1 MKKLILAE
9 KPSVARDIGRI
20 LNANEKKKNYLEG
33 KNYVITWALGHLLG
47 LKMPEDLNKKWEKW
61 QLETLPML
69 PKFIGTKPLP
79 KTRSQLKTI
88 ESLVKRK
95 DINEIVI
102 ATDAGREGELVARWI
117 LQYVHANKKV
127 TRLWISSQTDKA
139 VKQGFKEL
147 KPAEK
152 YDNLYESALARATA
166 DWLVGLNVTRALTVK
181 YQDNLSAGRVQTPTL
196 ALVRRQEE
204 KIEKFMPQKYY
215 RIALRLGNQTA
226 YMKQKNIYAIKER
239 DEAEK
244 KKRHLDNFKGQIRNI
259 NSKVK
264 REAAPLLYD
273 LTELQRE
280 ANKRY
285 GYSAKKTLSLVQSL
299 YEIHKVVSYPRTDSR
314 YLSNDIKSTLME
326 RLQAIR
332 KYDSRA
338 EESIKNKAKVILKKV
353 FNDSKVTDH
362 HALIP
367 TEQVPNYS
375 KFSADE
381 QKIYNLIVSRFL
393 GIFAQPYTVEELRV
407 VVTFDK
413 DEFIFVG
420 KKVLDYGWKNK
431 DASEEVALN
440 LKKDTVVSPNF
451 TVEEKLTTPPSPL
464 TEAGLL
470 AQMEKF
476 GLGTPAT
483 RAEIIEKLVKSELME
498 RTGHALRVTP
508 KGKQLLNLVNK
519 ELVSPKLTAKWEKQ
533 LEDIAHGKMK
543 SQKFIGDIKN
553 DTKRLVSEVK
563 NSKENYKDFSLTKKR
578 CPECNSFLKVRKTR
592 DGEIYVC
599 SNPECNYRRRK
610 DAKVSNHR
618 CPQCHRKMLIV
629 EGKNGK
635 YFRCKY
641 DGTTEKMTV
650 GKKNKKMTKHEER
663 RLLKKINQDD
673 EPQESPL
680 ALALKTAMV
689 KTNKIENF

>member
-79 KTRSQLKTI
+79 KTKSQLKTI

-440 LKKDTVVSPNF
+440 LKKDTIVSPNF

-563 NSKENYKDFSLTKKR
+563 NSKEDYKDFSLTKKR

-663 RLLKKINQDD
+663 RLLKKINQDN
-673 EPQESPL
+673 EPQESSL
-680 ALALKTAMV
+680 ALALKAAMG
-689 KTNKIENF
+689 KNE

>member
-61 QLETLPML
+61 QLETLPIL

-88 ESLVKRK
+88 ENLVKRK

-440 LKKDTVVSPNF
+440 LKKDTIVSPNF

-563 NSKENYKDFSLTKKR
+563 NSKEDYKDFSLTKKR
-578 CPECNSFLKVRKTR
+578 CPECNSLLKVRKTR

-650 GKKNKKMTKHEER
+650 GKKSKKMTKHEER

-680 ALALKTAMV
+680 ALALKAAMG
-689 KTNKIENF
+689 KNE

>member
-440 LKKDTVVSPNF
+440 LKKDTIVNPNF

-498 RTGHALRVTP
+498 RTSHALRVTP

-563 NSKENYKDFSLTKKR
+563 NSKEDYKDFSLTKKR

-680 ALALKTAMV
+680 ALALKAAMG
-689 KTNKIENF
+689 KNE

>member
-375 KFSADE
+375 KFSTDE

-420 KKVLDYGWKNK
+420 KKVLDYGWRNK

-440 LKKDTVVSPNF
+440 LKKDTIVSPNF
-451 TVEEKLTTPPSPL
+451 TVEEKLTTPPAPL

-563 NSKENYKDFSLTKKR
+563 NSKEDYKDFSLTKKR
-578 CPECNSFLKVRKTR
+578 CPECNNFLKVRKTR

-663 RLLKKINQDD
+663 RLLKKINQDN
-673 EPQESPL
+673 EPQESSL
-680 ALALKTAMV
+680 ALALKAAMS
-689 KTNKIENF
+689 KNE

>member
-440 LKKDTVVSPNF
+440 LKKDTIVSPNF

-543 SQKFIGDIKN
+543 SQKFIGNIKN

-563 NSKENYKDFSLTKKR
+563 NSKEDYKDFSLTKKR

-663 RLLKKINQDD
+663 RLLKKINQDN
-673 EPQESPL
+673 EPQESSL
-680 ALALKTAMV
+680 ALALKAAMS
-689 KTNKIENF
+689 KNE

>member
-69 PKFIGTKPLP
+69 PKFIGTKPLL

-578 CPECNSFLKVRKTR
+578 CPECNSFLKVQKTR

-680 ALALKTAMV
+680 ALALKTAMG
-689 KTNKIENF
+689 KNE

>member
-69 PKFIGTKPLP
+69 PKFIGIKPLP
-79 KTRSQLKTI
+79 KTRGQLKTI

-431 DASEEVALN
+431 DASEKVALN
-440 LKKDTVVSPNF
+440 LKKDTIVSPNF

-563 NSKENYKDFSLTKKR
+563 NSKEDYKDFSLTKKR

-663 RLLKKINQDD
+663 RLLKKINQDN
-673 EPQESPL
+673 EPQESSL
-680 ALALKTAMV
+680 ALALKAAMS
-689 KTNKIENF
+689 KNE

>member
-69 PKFIGTKPLP
+69 PKFNGTKPLP

-680 ALALKTAMV
+680 ALALKTAMG
-689 KTNKIENF
+689 KNE

>member
-147 KPAEK
+147 KPSEK

-440 LKKDTVVSPNF
+440 LKKDTIVSPNF

-563 NSKENYKDFSLTKKR
+563 NSKEDYKDFSLTKKH

-599 SNPECNYRRRK
+599 SNPECNYHRRK

-680 ALALKTAMV
+680 ALALKAAMG
-689 KTNKIENF
+689 KNE

>member
-244 KKRHLDNFKGQIRNI
+244 KKRHLDNFKGQIKDI
-259 NSKVK
+259 NSKIK
-264 REAAPLLYD
+264 REPAPLLYD

-299 YEIHKVVSYPRTDSR
+299 YEIHKVISYPRTDSR
-314 YLSNDIKSTLME
+314 YLSNDIKATLME

-338 EESIKNKAKVILKKV
+338 EEAIKNKAKVILKKV

-440 LKKDTVVSPNF
+440 LKKDTIVSPNF

-563 NSKENYKDFSLTKKR
+563 NSKEDYKDFSLTKKR

-680 ALALKTAMV
+680 ALALKAAMG
-689 KTNKIENF
+689 KNE

>member
-244 KKRHLDNFKGQIRNI
+244 KKRHLDNFKGQIKNI

-393 GIFAQPYTVEELRV
+393 GIFAQPYTVEELRA

-563 NSKENYKDFSLTKKR
+563 NSKEDYKDFSLTKKR

-680 ALALKTAMV
+680 ALALKAAMG
-689 KTNKIENF
+689 KNE

>member
-88 ESLVKRK
+88 ENLVKRK

-152 YDNLYESALARATA
+152 YNNLYESALARATA

-196 ALVRRQEE
+196 SLVRRQEE

-440 LKKDTVVSPNF
+440 LKKDTIVNPNF
-451 TVEEKLTTPPSPL
+451 TVEEKLTTPPAPL

-563 NSKENYKDFSLTKKR
+563 NSKEDYKDFSLTKKR

-680 ALALKTAMV
+680 ALALKAAMG
-689 KTNKIENF
+689 KNE

>member
-33 KNYVITWALGHLLG
+33 KNYVVTWALGHLLG

-259 NSKVK
+259 NSKLK

-440 LKKDTVVSPNF
+440 LKKDTIVSPNF

-563 NSKENYKDFSLTKKR
+563 NSKEDYKDFSLTKKR
-578 CPECNSFLKVRKTR
+578 CPECNSFLKVRKAK

-680 ALALKTAMV
+680 ALALKAAMS
-689 KTNKIENF
+689 KNE

>member
-215 RIALRLGNQTA
+215 RIALRLGKQTA

-440 LKKDTVVSPNF
+440 LKKDTIVSPNF

-563 NSKENYKDFSLTKKR
+563 NSKEDYKDFSLTKKR

-663 RLLKKINQDD
+663 RLLKKINQNN
-673 EPQESPL
+673 EPQESSL
-680 ALALKTAMV
+680 ALALKAAMS
-689 KTNKIENF
+689 KNE

>member
-88 ESLVKRK
+88 ENLVKRK

-440 LKKDTVVSPNF
+440 LKKDTIVSPNF

-563 NSKENYKDFSLTKKR
+563 NSKEDYKDFSLTKKH

-599 SNPECNYRRRK
+599 SNPECNYHRRK

-663 RLLKKINQDD
+663 RLLKKINQDN
-673 EPQESPL
+673 EPQESSL
-680 ALALKTAMV
+680 ALALKAAMS
-689 KTNKIENF
+689 KNE

>member
-20 LNANEKKKNYLEG
+20 LNANEKKKNYLES

-338 EESIKNKAKVILKKV
+338 EETIKNKAKVILKKV

-440 LKKDTVVSPNF
+440 LKKDTIVSPNF

-498 RTGHALRVTP
+498 RTGYALRVTP

-563 NSKENYKDFSLTKKR
+563 NSKEDYKDFSLTKKR

-650 GKKNKKMTKHEER
+650 GKKSKKMTKHEER
-663 RLLKKINQDD
+663 RLLKKINKDD

-680 ALALKTAMV
+680 ALALKAAMG
-689 KTNKIENF
+689 KNE

>member
-440 LKKDTVVSPNF
+440 LKKDTIVSPNF

-563 NSKENYKDFSLTKKR
+563 NSKEDYKDFSLTKKR
-578 CPECNSFLKVRKTR
+578 CPECNSLLKVRKTR

-663 RLLKKINQDD
+663 RLLKKINQDN
-673 EPQESPL
+673 EPQESSL
-680 ALALKTAMV
+680 ALALKAAMS
-689 KTNKIENF
+689 KNE

>member
-95 DINEIVI
+95 DINEIII

-338 EESIKNKAKVILKKV
+338 EETIKNKAKVILKKV

-393 GIFAQPYTVEELRV
+393 GIFAQPYTVEELRA

-440 LKKDTVVSPNF
+440 LKKNTVVSPNF
-451 TVEEKLTTPPSPL
+451 IVEEKLTTPPAPL

-563 NSKENYKDFSLTKKR
+563 NSKEDYKDFSLTKKR

-618 CPQCHRKMLIV
+618 CPQCHCKMLIV

-680 ALALKTAMV
+680 ALALKAAMG
-689 KTNKIENF
+689 KNE

>member
-166 DWLVGLNVTRALTVK
+166 DWLVGLNITRALTVK

-440 LKKDTVVSPNF
+440 LKKDTIVSPNF

-563 NSKENYKDFSLTKKR
+563 NSKEDYKDFSLTKKR

-663 RLLKKINQDD
+663 RLLKKINQDN
-673 EPQESPL
+673 EPQESSL
-680 ALALKTAMV
+680 ALALKAAMS
-689 KTNKIENF
+689 KNE

>member
-20 LNANEKKKNYLEG
+20 LNANEKKKNYLEA

-440 LKKDTVVSPNF
+440 LKKDTIVSPNF

-563 NSKENYKDFSLTKKR
+563 NSKEDYKDFSLTKKR

-663 RLLKKINQDD
+663 RLLKKINQDN
-673 EPQESPL
+673 EPQESSL
-680 ALALKTAMV
+680 ALALKAAMS
-689 KTNKIENF
+689 KNE

>member
-47 LKMPEDLNKKWEKW
+47 LKMPEDLNKKWKKW

-338 EESIKNKAKVILKKV
+338 EESIKDKAKVILKKV

-440 LKKDTVVSPNF
+440 LKEDTIVSPNF

-563 NSKENYKDFSLTKKR
+563 NSKEDYKDFSLTKKR

-663 RLLKKINQDD
+663 RLLKKINQDN
-673 EPQESPL
+673 EPQESSL
-680 ALALKTAMV
+680 ALALKAAMS
-689 KTNKIENF
+689 KNE

>member
-431 DASEEVALN
+431 DASEEVTLN
-440 LKKDTVVSPNF
+440 LKKDTIVSPNF
-451 TVEEKLTTPPSPL
+451 IVEEKLTTPPAPL

-563 NSKENYKDFSLTKKR
+563 NSKEDYKDFSLTKKR
-578 CPECNSFLKVRKTR
+578 CPECNSFLKVRKIR

-641 DGTTEKMTV
+641 DGITEKMTV

-663 RLLKKINQDD
+663 RLLKKINQDN

-680 ALALKTAMV
+680 ALALKAAMS
-689 KTNKIENF
+689 KNE

>member
-69 PKFIGTKPLP
+69 PKFIGIKPLP
-79 KTRSQLKTI
+79 KTRGQLKTI

-393 GIFAQPYTVEELRV
+393 GIFSQPYTVEELRV

-440 LKKDTVVSPNF
+440 LKKDTIVSPNF

-563 NSKENYKDFSLTKKR
+563 NSKEDYKDFSLTKKR

-641 DGTTEKMTV
+641 DGTTEKITV

-663 RLLKKINQDD
+663 RLLKKINQDN
-673 EPQESPL
+673 EPQESSL
-680 ALALKTAMV
+680 ALALKAAMS
-689 KTNKIENF
+689 KNE

>member
-20 LNANEKKKNYLEG
+20 LNADEKKKNYLEG

-375 KFSADE
+375 KFSTDE

-440 LKKDTVVSPNF
+440 LKKDTIVSPNF

-563 NSKENYKDFSLTKKR
+563 NSKEDYKDFSLTKKR

-663 RLLKKINQDD
+663 RLLKKINQDN
-673 EPQESPL
+673 EPQESSL
-680 ALALKTAMV
+680 ALALKAAMS
-689 KTNKIENF
+689 KNE

>member
-440 LKKDTVVSPNF
+440 LKKDTIVSPNF

-563 NSKENYKDFSLTKKR
+563 NSKEDYKDFSLTKKH

-599 SNPECNYRRRK
+599 SNPECNYHRRK

-663 RLLKKINQDD
+663 RLLKKINQDN
-673 EPQESPL
+673 EPQESSL
-680 ALALKTAMV
+680 ALALKAAMS
-689 KTNKIENF
+689 KNE

>member
-152 YDNLYESALARATA
+152 YDNLYGSALARATA

-663 RLLKKINQDD
+663 RLLKKINQDN

-680 ALALKTAMV
+680 ALALKAAMG
-689 KTNKIENF
+689 KNE

>member
-519 ELVSPKLTAKWEKQ
+519 ELVSTKLTAKWEKQ

-680 ALALKTAMV
+680 ALALKTAMG
-689 KTNKIENF
+689 KNE

>member
-61 QLETLPML
+61 QLETLPIL

-147 KPAEK
+147 KPAKK

-440 LKKDTVVSPNF
+440 LKKDTIVSPNF

-563 NSKENYKDFSLTKKR
+563 NSKEDYKDFSLTKKR

-663 RLLKKINQDD
+663 RLLKKINQDN
-673 EPQESPL
+673 EPQESSL
-680 ALALKTAMV
+680 ALALKAAMS
-689 KTNKIENF
+689 KNE

>member
-332 KYDSRA
+332 KYDSRV
-338 EESIKNKAKVILKKV
+338 EESIKNKAKVILEKV

-393 GIFAQPYTVEELRV
+393 GIFAQPYTVEELRA

-440 LKKDTVVSPNF
+440 LKKDTIVSPNF

-563 NSKENYKDFSLTKKR
+563 NSKEDYKDFSLTKKR
-578 CPECNSFLKVRKTR
+578 CPECNSFLKIRKTR

-680 ALALKTAMV
+680 ALALKAVMG
-689 KTNKIENF
+689 KNE

>member
-88 ESLVKRK
+88 ENLVKRK

-440 LKKDTVVSPNF
+440 LKKDTIVSPNF

-563 NSKENYKDFSLTKKR
+563 NSKEDYKDFSLTKKR
-578 CPECNSFLKVRKTR
+578 CPECNSLLKVRKTR

-663 RLLKKINQDD
+663 RLLKKINQDN
-673 EPQESPL
+673 EPQESSL
-680 ALALKTAMV
+680 ALALKAAMS
-689 KTNKIENF
+689 KNE

>member
-88 ESLVKRK
+88 ENLVKRK

-147 KPAEK
+147 KPSEK

-375 KFSADE
+375 KFSTDE

-393 GIFAQPYTVEELRV
+393 GIFSQPYTVEELRV

-440 LKKDTVVSPNF
+440 LKKDTIVSPNF

-563 NSKENYKDFSLTKKR
+563 NSKEDYKDFSLTKKR
-578 CPECNSFLKVRKTR
+578 CPECNSFLKVRKAR

-673 EPQESPL
+673 EPQESSL
-680 ALALKTAMV
+680 ALALKAAMS
-689 KTNKIENF
+689 KNE

>member
-61 QLETLPML
+61 QLETLPIL

-88 ESLVKRK
+88 ENLVKRK

-393 GIFAQPYTVEELRV
+393 GIFAQPYIVEELRV

-431 DASEEVALN
+431 DASEEVTLN
-440 LKKDTVVSPNF
+440 LKKDTIVSPNF

-563 NSKENYKDFSLTKKR
+563 NSKEDYKDFSLTKKR

-663 RLLKKINQDD
+663 RLLKKINQDN
-673 EPQESPL
+673 EPQESSL
-680 ALALKTAMV
+680 ALALKAAMS
-689 KTNKIENF
+689 KNE

>member
-215 RIALRLGNQTA
+215 RVALRIGKQTA

-244 KKRHLDNFKGQIRNI
+244 KKRHLDNFKGQIKDI
-259 NSKVK
+259 NSKIK
-264 REAAPLLYD
+264 REPAPLLYD

-314 YLSNDIKSTLME
+314 YLSNDIKATLME

-338 EESIKNKAKVILKKV
+338 EEAIKNKAKVILKKV

-440 LKKDTVVSPNF
+440 LKKDTIVSPNF

-464 TEAGLL
+464 IEAGLL

-563 NSKENYKDFSLTKKR
+563 NSKEDYKDFSLTKKR
-578 CPECNSFLKVRKTR
+578 CPECNSFLKVRKAR

-641 DGTTEKMTV
+641 DGITEKMTV

-663 RLLKKINQDD
+663 RLLKKINQDN
-673 EPQESPL
+673 EPQESSL
-680 ALALKTAMV
+680 ALALKAAMS
-689 KTNKIENF
+689 KNE

>member
-147 KPAEK
+147 KLAEK

-338 EESIKNKAKVILKKV
+338 EETIKNKAKVILKKV

-440 LKKDTVVSPNF
+440 LKKDTIVSPNF

-498 RTGHALRVTP
+498 RTGYALRVTP

-563 NSKENYKDFSLTKKR
+563 NSKEDYKDFSLTKKR

-663 RLLKKINQDD
+663 RLLKKINKDD

-680 ALALKTAMV
+680 ALALKAAMS
-689 KTNKIENF
+689 KNE

>member
-215 RIALRLGNQTA
+215 RIALRIGKQTA

-244 KKRHLDNFKGQIRNI
+244 KKRHLDNFKGQIKDI
-259 NSKVK
+259 NSKIK
-264 REAAPLLYD
+264 REPAPLLYD

-314 YLSNDIKSTLME
+314 YLSNDIKATLME

-440 LKKDTVVSPNF
+440 LKKDTIVSPNF

-563 NSKENYKDFSLTKKR
+563 NSKEDYKDFSLTKKR

-663 RLLKKINQDD
+663 RLLKKINQDN
-673 EPQESPL
+673 EPQESSL
-680 ALALKTAMV
+680 ALALKAAMS
-689 KTNKIENF
+689 KNE

>member
-79 KTRSQLKTI
+79 KNRSQLKTI

-440 LKKDTVVSPNF
+440 LKKDTIVSPNF

-563 NSKENYKDFSLTKKR
+563 NSKEDYKDFSLTKKR

-680 ALALKTAMV
+680 ALALKVAMG
-689 KTNKIENF
+689 KNE

>member
-618 CPQCHRKMLIV
+618 CPQCHRKILIV

-680 ALALKTAMV
+680 ALALKTAMG
-689 KTNKIENF
+689 KNE

>member
-20 LNANEKKKNYLEG
+20 LNADEKKKNYLEG

-79 KTRSQLKTI
+79 KTKSQLKTI

-440 LKKDTVVSPNF
+440 LKKDTIVSPNF

-563 NSKENYKDFSLTKKR
+563 NSKEDYKDFSLTKKR

-663 RLLKKINQDD
+663 RLLKKINQDN
-673 EPQESPL
+673 EPQESSL
-680 ALALKTAMV
+680 ALALKAAMS
-689 KTNKIENF
+689 KNE

>member
-393 GIFAQPYTVEELRV
+393 GIFSQPYTVEELRV

-440 LKKDTVVSPNF
+440 LKKDTIVSPNF

-563 NSKENYKDFSLTKKR
+563 NSKEDYKDFSLTKKR
-578 CPECNSFLKVRKTR
+578 CPECNSFLKVRKAK

-680 ALALKTAMV
+680 ALALKVAMG
-689 KTNKIENF
+689 KNE